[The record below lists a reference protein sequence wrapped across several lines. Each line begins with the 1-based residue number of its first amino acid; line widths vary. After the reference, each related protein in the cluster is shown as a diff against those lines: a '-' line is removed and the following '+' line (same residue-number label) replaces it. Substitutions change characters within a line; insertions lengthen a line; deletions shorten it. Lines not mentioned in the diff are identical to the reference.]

1 MRIFKRLSVSA
12 LAIGLSTVFAWVCAA
27 DIDLPEIGD
36 SAGAIIS
43 PEQERKIGEAVLAQA
58 RTHASVIDD
67 PEIEA
72 YMQSLGSRLSLH
84 VTDYEGNFNF
94 FVIDDPRINAFAV
107 PGGVIG
113 THSGL
118 LLTSQ
123 SESEVAAVLAHEI
136 THVTQRHIARSIEK
150 ASKMSLPMAA
160 AMIGAIMIGAT
171 AGGEAGMAAM
181 TAANAA
187 QAQLQINA
195 TRANEFEAD
204 RLGIA
209 LLNNAGF
216 DPHAMATFF
225 ERLQLANRYTD
236 PAFIPEILRSHPV
249 TGTRISEAR
258 SRAEKLPSMEYQES
272 FTYDLAKAKLR
283 SLVTDNPDRLVQEY
297 RELLRSGHY
306 KNEQAA
312 RYGYALA
319 LAKARDFAKARVQL
333 AHLLQNDPEQVA
345 YILALGSVE
354 MAAGDLQAGLDQ
366 FAFAH
371 ELYPGYRPVVLLYAE
386 ALLFI
391 GRPEI
396 ARELLRKYAVGRA
409 TQPRYYKLLA
419 EAEESTGSMIE
430 SHIAL
435 AEYYFRLGQMRA
447 AMQQLEIA
455 KRGPEVDYYQRE
467 RIEAR
472 IEEISEFVEDSDD
485 MNTRRRRKG

>member
-1 MRIFKRLSVSA
+1 MHVFKHIRA
-12 LAIGLSTVFAWVCAA
+12 LALTVGFAVLSASAAAA
-27 DIDLPEIGD
+27 DIDLPDIGD

-58 RTHASVIDD
+58 RQHASVIDD

-84 VTDYEGNFNF
+84 VTDHEGTFNF
-94 FVIDDPRINAFAV
+94 FVINDPRINAFAV

-171 AGGEAGMAAM
+171 AGGDAGMAAM

-187 QAQLQINA
+187 QAQAQLNA

-204 RLGIA
+204 RLGIE

-236 PAFIPEILRSHPV
+236 PSFIPEILRSHPV
-249 TGTRISEAR
+249 TGTRIAEAR
-258 SRAEKLPSMEYQES
+258 NRAEKLPSMEYQES

-283 SLVTDNPDRLVQEY
+283 ALVATEPERLVLEY
-297 RELLRSGHY
+297 QELLRAGRY

-319 LAKARDFAKARVQL
+319 MVAARDYAKARVQL
-333 AHLLQNDPEQVA
+333 GHLLQDDPEQVS
-345 YILALGSVE
+345 YILALGSLE

-396 ARELLRKYAVGRA
+396 ARALLREYAVGRV

-435 AEYYFRLGQMRA
+435 AEYYFRLGQLRL
-447 AMQQLEIA
+447 AMQQLELA
-455 KRGPEVDYYQRE
+455 KRGNEADYYQRE

-472 IEEISEFVEDSDD
+472 IEEITEFMDQGDD
-485 MNTRRRRKG
+485 MNERRRRNG